1 MRAAPLHA
9 AATPAPSGTGTDDPA
24 FVPVVPD
31 DRTDVAAWAASF
43 WDWFVGLPLRVV
55 LIVAIGAIVL
65 ALLRRTITTVTNHI
79 AKGDSL
85 LERGVLKPLGG
96 AEVRSV
102 LQRANPV
109 TAARRTQR
117 ARTIGSVLRSTAS
130 IVVGSITVVLV
141 LDALGVNIA
150 PLIAS
155 AGIVGVAV
163 GFGAQALVKDFLSG
177 LFMLLEDQY
186 GVGDV
191 VDVGPATGTVEAVGL
206 RVTKVRD
213 GDGTLWYVPNGSM
226 LRVGNKTQGFG
237 TAVVELDVDYFAD
250 LDEVRRLLEEAAAEI
265 AAEPVVGA
273 FVQGSPTVTGAERL
287 SAEAVTVKLSLRT
300 EPGKHWEV
308 GRQLRASVR
317 RRLTEAGIPLGGQRD
332 LLAAHREELG
342 GGPAVA
348 DDGATDLG
356 PAGGGSGNGEAADGG
371 SADGDSAGGGAAG
384 GPARADADP
393 AAAQEDRD
401 PHDTPVHDAVGP
413 DPARSRRA

>member
-1 MRAAPLHA
+1 MPE
-9 AATPAPSGTGTDDPA
+9 
-24 FVPVVPD
+24 

-43 WDWFVGLPLRVV
+43 WDWFVGLPLRIV
-55 LIVAIGAIVL
+55 LIVVISALVL
-65 ALLRRTITTVTNHI
+65 AALRHLIGTVADHI
-79 AKGDSL
+79 ATGDSL

-96 AEVRSV
+96 TEMRSV

-109 TAARRTQR
+109 TAVRRAQR

-191 VDVGPATGTVEAVGL
+191 VDVGAATGTVEAVGL

-237 TAVVELDVDYFAD
+237 TATVEIDVDYFAD
-250 LDEVRRLLEEAAAEI
+250 LDEVRGVLEQAAAEV
-265 AAEPVVGA
+265 AAAPVVGA
-273 FVQGSPTVTGAERL
+273 FVQGSPTITGAERL

-300 EPGKHWEV
+300 EPGKQWEV

-317 RRLTEAGIPLGGQRD
+317 RRLAEAGVPLGGQRD
-332 LLAAHREELG
+332 LLAAHRAASE
-342 GGPAVA
+342 GPGEAVPAGA
-348 DDGATDLG
+348 DVDAPD
-356 PAGGGSGNGEAADGG
+356 AGGGGGAQGGVDAGAD
-371 SADGDSAGGGAAG
+371 AGGAAAEPDAAR
-384 GPARADADP
+384 PATDP
-393 AAAQEDRD
+393 AAVPDGRD
-401 PHDTPVHDAVGP
+401 PHDTPVHDALHP
-413 DPARSRRA
+413 DPGRSERA

>member
-1 MRAAPLHA
+1 MTAALLTAAAAPS
-9 AATPAPSGTGTDDPA
+9 APTSTGEPTDHSTLLPQVPPPDERFDVGAWWDA
-24 FVPVVPD
+24 F
-31 DRTDVAAWAASF
+31 WS
-43 WDWFVGLPLRVV
+43 WFVGLPLRVV
-55 LIVAIGAIVL
+55 VILAVGALVL
-65 ALLRRTITTVTNHI
+65 ALLRRLIGTVTDHI
-79 AKGDSL
+79 AKGESL

-102 LQRANPV
+102 LQRATPV
-109 TAARRTQR
+109 AAARRTQR

-130 IVVGSITVVLV
+130 VVVGSITVVLV
-141 LDALGVNIA
+141 LDQLGVNIA

-191 VDVGPATGTVEAVGL
+191 IDVGPASGTVEAVAL
-206 RVTKVRD
+206 RVTKIRD

-237 TAVVELDVDYFAD
+237 TATVELDVDYFAD
-250 LDEVRRLLEEAAAEI
+250 LDEVRGVLEQAAAEV

-273 FVQGSPTVTGAERL
+273 FVQGSATITGAERL
-287 SAEAVTVKLSLRT
+287 SAEAVTVKLSVRT

-308 GRQLRASVR
+308 GRHLRAAVR

-332 LLAAHREELG
+332 LLAAHRAEVDGAAAPVEVGTTPDATPAATGTPAETPDG
-342 GGPAVA
+342 GG
-348 DDGATDLG
+348 
-356 PAGGGSGNGEAADGG
+356 
-371 SADGDSAGGGAAG
+371 
-384 GPARADADP
+384 RRDADP
-393 AAAQEDRD
+393 AAVQETRD
-401 PHDTPVHDAVGP
+401 PHDTPVHDAVHP
-413 DPARSRRA
+413 DPDRQRGA

>member
-1 MRAAPLHA
+1 MRAAPLRA
-9 AATPAPSGTGTDDPA
+9 ATATPAPTSTAEPTDRSTLLPDVPPPDERFNPVAWWDA
-24 FVPVVPD
+24 F
-31 DRTDVAAWAASF
+31 WS
-43 WDWFVGLPLRVV
+43 WFVGLPLRIV
-55 LIVAIGAIVL
+55 LILLIGALVL
-65 ALLRRTITTVTNHI
+65 AVLRRFVTSVTNHI
-79 AKGDSL
+79 ATGDSL

-96 AEVRSV
+96 TEVRSV

-109 TAARRTQR
+109 AAARRAQR

-237 TAVVELDVDYFAD
+237 TATVELDVDYFAD
-250 LDEVRRLLEEAAAEI
+250 LDEVRGVLEQAAAEV

-273 FVQGSPTVTGAERL
+273 FVQGSATVTGAERL
-287 SAEAVTVKLSLRT
+287 SAEAVTVKLSVRT

-308 GRQLRASVR
+308 GRHLRASVR
-317 RRLTEAGIPLGGQRD
+317 RRLAEAGIPLGGQRD
-332 LLAAHREELG
+332 LLAAHRAE
-342 GGPAVA
+342 
-348 DDGATDLG
+348 
-356 PAGGGSGNGEAADGG
+356 
-371 SADGDSAGGGAAG
+371 AGGGAA
-384 GPARADADP
+384 PAGDAAAPGTAAPDAASQPEGERPAADP

-401 PHDTPVHDAVGP
+401 PHDTPVHDAVHP
-413 DPARSRRA
+413 DPGRQRGA